1 MSDLKSLVEQRNDL
15 VQQMKDLTAAVETE
29 QRAFTEEENATFQ
42 ECEKKIKALD
52 ETIAAQER
60 ARELEM
66 TENSKKE
73 EKKVEET
80 REALE
85 ARAFENYIRDVA
97 EERGDVNLTKG
108 DNGAVIPTTIANK
121 IIKRVHDISPI
132 YAMATKYNVP
142 GTLVIPYYPAYDN
155 DSASYPDVSMAYATE
170 FSDLESTSGTFGS
183 ISLSGFLAGAL
194 TKVSKSLINNSQFN
208 IVDFVV
214 NNMAEEIS
222 RWLEGELIHGTSSPA
237 QKITGAIA
245 GITQN
250 VTAGDDTD
258 LTADDL
264 INLQETVP
272 DVYQANAC
280 WIMSRATRTAIR
292 QLKDG
297 ESRYVLN
304 QDATSKW
311 GYTLFGKPVYVSEN
325 MDNIGASKVAV
336 LYGDFSGLAVKL
348 SEEMNIEVLRERFA
362 TQHAVGVVAWMEVD
376 AKVENAQKLAKLTM
390 AAS

>member
-85 ARAFENYIRDVA
+85 ARAFENYIRDVV
-97 EERGDVNLTKG
+97 EERNDVNLTKG

>member
-85 ARAFENYIRDVA
+85 ARAFENYIRDVV
-97 EERGDVNLTKG
+97 EERNDVNLTKG

-297 ESRYVLN
+297 ESRYILN

>member
-15 VQQMKDLTAAVETE
+15 VQKMKDLTATVETE
-29 QRAFTEEENATFQ
+29 QRAFTDEEAATFQ
-42 ECEKKIKALD
+42 EHEDKVKALD
-52 ETIAAQER
+52 ATIAAQER
-60 ARELEM
+60 ARALEM

-73 EKKVEET
+73 EKKVEEN

-85 ARAFENYIRDVA
+85 ARAFENYIRDIV
-97 EERGDVNLTKG
+97 EERSDVNMTKG
-108 DNGAVIPTTIANK
+108 DNGAVIPVTIANK
-121 IIKRVHDISPI
+121 IIKRVHEISPV
-132 YAMATKYNVP
+132 YAMATKYNVK
-142 GTLVIPYYPAYDN
+142 GTLQIPYYPAYD
-155 DSASYPDVSMAYATE
+155 STSQTYPDVAMAYATE
-170 FSDLESTSGTFGS
+170 FTDLESTSGKFANVQLT
-183 ISLSGFLAGAL
+183 GFLAGAL
-194 TKVSKSLINNSQFN
+194 TKVSKSLINNSNFN

-222 RWLEGELIHGTSSPA
+222 RWLEKELLKGTSN
-237 QKITGAIA
+237 KIDGAIA
-245 GITQN
+245 GITQGITAAATN
-250 VTAGDDTD
+250 AVTADE
-258 LTADDL
+258 L
-264 INLQETVP
+264 IALQESIP
-272 DVYQANAC
+272 DLYQANAC

-297 ESRYVLN
+297 EDRYILN
-304 QDATSKW
+304 QDATTQW

-325 MDNIGASKVAV
+325 MDNIAASKVAV

-390 AAS
+390 KAS

>member
-85 ARAFENYIRDVA
+85 ARAFENYIRDVV
-97 EERGDVNLTKG
+97 EERNDVNLTKG

-142 GTLVIPYYPAYDN
+142 GTLVIPYYPAYDS

>member
-1 MSDLKSLVEQRNDL
+1 MADLKSLVEQRNDL

-85 ARAFENYIRDVA
+85 ARAFENYIRDVV
-97 EERGDVNLTKG
+97 EERNDVNLTKG

-325 MDNIGASKVAV
+325 MDDIGASKVAV